1 MTSLTIRIPE
11 SWHKNIQDL
20 ARREGVSVNQF
31 IASAAGEKM
40 ASLLTLDYLRQEAAA
55 GRRDEFERF
64 LAAVPDREADAGDEL
79 TGEPPN
85 AMRSVAD

>member
-1 MTSLTIRIPE
+1 MTSLTISIPD
-11 SWHKNIQDL
+11 SLHNNIQDL
-20 ARREGVSVNQF
+20 ARREGISVDQF

-64 LAAVPDREADAGDEL
+64 LAAVPDREADSGDEL
-79 TGEPPN
+79 AAAPSKD
-85 AMRSVAD
+85 A